1 MQSLRAWLLLSATFL
16 IGCGDTSSDGASGGA
31 GGGSSGSGAGS
42 SGGSSA
48 TGGAGAGGSGA
59 AGAVGGS
66 GGSAGSGG
74 GAGDASVGGS
84 GGSTDA
90 GVCAEGG
97 ANDASAQSAIA
108 TSCSVAVIKVTR
120 IDGECSGAGGD
131 HITFDVLEIGR
142 GPALT
147 KISAG
152 GHAYYAPS
160 EGPNAVGQ
168 IFVAGIDPFGK
179 LVPRPDNP
187 GWCIA
192 GLPSVDGYAHT
203 TLRVQSP
210 TEGSTKMKQILS
222 GS

>member
-1 MQSLRAWLLLSATFL
+1 MQTLRACLLLSATFL
-16 IGCGDTSSDGASGGA
+16 VGCGDTSSDGASGGA
-31 GGGSSGSGAGS
+31 GGGSSGSGAVS

-48 TGGAGAGGSGA
+48 TGGSGTGGA
-59 AGAVGGS
+59 ADDSGTGGAEG
-66 GGSAGSGG
+66 GSGG

-108 TSCSVAVIKVTR
+108 TSCSVAVIQVTR

-160 EGPNAVGQ
+160 EGPDAVGQ

-187 GWCIA
+187 GWCIS
-192 GLPSVDGYAHT
+192 GLPAVDGYAHT

-210 TEGSTKMKQILS
+210 AEGSTKMKQVLS